1 MSTSTPTPAPALPPV
16 YSETRKNELSALLN
30 AKLKEMR
37 VKRAFNP
44 KKWIEQKCTMLND
57 YMCKAGLKACTVS
70 VSGGIDSAVMYGL
83 CVIASKQPGSP
94 IQRVVGVAQPIH
106 STASIWERALELPA
120 AFGGEVI
127 TVDQTAIHTQ
137 LDGLVS
143 SALGVTSKPFA
154 SGQLRSYMRTP
165 VGYYV
170 AQLLSQ
176 EGTPA
181 IVMGTGNQDEDGYLM
196 YYCKAGDGVVDV
208 QLIADLH
215 KSEVFVVARE
225 IGVPASILAA
235 PPSADL
241 WEGQTDEDELG
252 MSYDFVELYVG
263 CMMLSPLEK
272 ANFMAELDKE
282 SAALFMEL
290 GKKANDIHRRNSH
303 KAGGPK
309 NLNIMPVL
317 NL

>member
-1 MSTSTPTPAPALPPV
+1 MSTIDTTIYP
-16 YSETRKNELSALLN
+16 ETRKNELTVLLN
-30 AKLKEMR
+30 AKLLVMR
-37 VKRAFNP
+37 AKRAFNP
-44 KKWIEQKCTMLND
+44 KEWIKQKSAMLNE
-57 YMCKAGLKACTVS
+57 YMRKAGLKACTIS

-83 CVIASKQPGSP
+83 CTIASNIPGSP

-106 STASIWERALELPA
+106 STASIWRRALELAPI
-120 AFGGEVI
+120 FGGEVI
-127 TVDQTAIHTQ
+127 TVDQTTLHTQ
-137 LDGLVS
+137 LDALVT
-143 SALGVTSKPFA
+143 SAMNITSKPFA

-215 KSEVFVVARE
+215 KSEVFEVARE
-225 IGVPASILAA
+225 LGVPASILAA

-263 CMMLSPLEK
+263 WKMLSPLERAK
-272 ANFMAELDKE
+272 FLAELDEE

-290 GKKANDIHRRNSH
+290 GTKADVIHRRNSH

-309 NLNIMPVL
+309 NLNIMPVMSL
-317 NL
+317 

>member
-1 MSTSTPTPAPALPPV
+1 MAAPVWTEIRANGL
-16 YSETRKNELSALLN
+16 TAQLD
-30 AKLKEMR
+30 AKLKEVR
-37 VKRAFNP
+37 AKRGFNP
-44 KKWIEQKCTMLND
+44 KEWVQQKAAMLNT
-57 YMCKAGLKACTVS
+57 YMRDCNLKACTIS
-70 VSGGIDSAVMYGL
+70 VSGGVDSAVMYGL
-83 CVIASKQPGSP
+83 VTIAAKQLGSP

-106 STASIWERALELPA
+106 STASIWRRALELPD

-127 TVDQTAIHTQ
+127 TVDQTAFHSQ
-137 LDGLVS
+137 LDTLVS
-143 SALGVTSKPFA
+143 GAMGVTSKPFA

-176 EGTPA
+176 EGLPA

-215 KSEVFVVARE
+215 KSEVFLVARE
-225 IGVPASILAA
+225 IGVPPSILAA

-252 MSYDFVELYVG
+252 MSYDFVELYVEY
-263 CMMLSPLEK
+263 MMLPP
-272 ANFMAELDKE
+272 AEQAKFIADLDPE
-282 SAALFMEL
+282 SLALFTDL
-290 GKKANDIHRRNSH
+290 GVKADVIHRRNSH

>member
-1 MSTSTPTPAPALPPV
+1 MSTLLPTPTPTTAPV
-16 YSETRKNELSALLN
+16 FTETRRNELSALLN
-30 AKLKEMR
+30 AKLSLMR
-37 VKRAFNP
+37 AMRAFNP
-44 KKWIEQKCTMLND
+44 NKWIEQKCTMLND
-57 YMCKAGLKACTVS
+57 YMRKAGLKACTIS
-70 VSGGIDSAVMYGL
+70 VSGGIDSAVMYAL
-83 CVIASKQPGSP
+83 CVAASKQPGSP

-106 STASIWERALELPA
+106 STASIWERALELPLV
-120 AFGGEVI
+120 FGGEVI
-127 TVDQTAIHTQ
+127 TVDQTALHTQ
-137 LDGLVS
+137 LDGIVT
-143 SALGVTSKPFA
+143 SAMGVTSKPFA

-225 IGVPASILAA
+225 LGVPASILAA

-263 CMMLSPLEK
+263 WKMLSLVERAK
-272 ANFMAELDKE
+272 FIADLDPE
-282 SAALFMEL
+282 SLALFMEL
-290 GKKANDIHRRNSH
+290 GAKADVIHRRNSH

>member
-1 MSTSTPTPAPALPPV
+1 MSTLPPTPATTPV
-16 YSETRKNELSALLN
+16 FTETRRNELSALLN
-30 AKLKEMR
+30 AKLSLMR
-37 VKRAFNP
+37 AMRAFNP
-44 KKWIEQKCTMLND
+44 NKWIEQKCTMLND
-57 YMCKAGLKACTVS
+57 YMRKAGLKACTIS
-70 VSGGIDSAVMYGL
+70 VSGGIDSAVMYAL
-83 CVIASKQPGSP
+83 CVVASKQPGSP

-106 STASIWERALELPA
+106 STESIWRRALELPA

-127 TVDQTAIHTQ
+127 TVDQTALHTQ
-137 LDGLVS
+137 LDTIVS
-143 SALGVTSKPFA
+143 SAMGVTSKPFA

-225 IGVPASILAA
+225 LGVPASILAA

-263 CMMLSPLEK
+263 WKMLSPVERAK
-272 ANFMAELDKE
+272 FMAELDKE
-282 SAALFMEL
+282 SAALFMDL
-290 GKKANDIHRRNSH
+290 GAKADVIHRRNSH

>member
-1 MSTSTPTPAPALPPV
+1 MASLLPTPAPVPHPV
-16 YSETRKNELSALLN
+16 FTETRSNELSVLLN
-30 AKLKEMR
+30 KKLRDMR
-37 VKRAFNP
+37 AMRAFNP
-44 KKWIEQKCTMLND
+44 KEWIVKKAAMLNE
-57 YMCKAGLKACTVS
+57 YMRNAGLKACTIS
-70 VSGGIDSAVMYGL
+70 VSGGIDSAVMYAL
-83 CVIASKQPGSP
+83 CVVASKQSCSP

-106 STASIWERALELPA
+106 STASIWRRALELEP

-127 TVDQTAIHTQ
+127 TVDQTALHTQ
-137 LDGLVS
+137 LDGIVT
-143 SALGVTSKPFA
+143 SAMGVTSKPFA

-215 KSEVFVVARE
+215 KSEVFLVARTL
-225 IGVPASILAA
+225 GVPASILQA

-252 MSYDFVELYVG
+252 MSYDFVELYIEWKTR
-263 CMMLSPLEK
+263 SQ
-272 ANFMAELDKE
+272 AEQAKFIADLDPE
-282 SAALFMEL
+282 SLALFTDL
-290 GKKANDIHRRNSH
+290 GAKADAIHRRNSH

-317 NL
+317 SL

>member
-1 MSTSTPTPAPALPPV
+1 MSTPTSTPAAAPV
-16 YSETRKNELSALLN
+16 FTETRRNELTAPLN
-30 AKLKEMR
+30 ATLTLMRAMRKFVPKE
-37 VKRAFNP
+37 
-44 KKWIEQKCTMLND
+44 WIEEKCTMLND
-57 YMCKAGLKACTVS
+57 YIRKAGLKACAIS
-70 VSGGIDSAVMYGL
+70 VSGGVDSAVMYGL
-83 CVIASKQPGSP
+83 CMNASKQPGSP

-106 STASIWERALELPA
+106 STASIWKRALELPA

-127 TVDQTAIHTQ
+127 TVDQTALHTQ
-137 LDGLVS
+137 LDTLVS
-143 SALGVTSKPFA
+143 NAMGVTSKPFA

-225 IGVPASILAA
+225 LGVPASILAA

-252 MSYDFVELYVG
+252 MSYDFVELYIEWK
-263 CMMLSPLEK
+263 MLSPVK
-272 ANFMAELDKE
+272 RAKFMAELDKE

-290 GKKANDIHRRNSH
+290 GAKADVIHRRNSH

-317 NL
+317 SL